1 MGSHRPK
8 NFLTVGG
15 GKGKGLNIFW
25 GEGGGGGFYVGEG
38 RGSYYLG
45 VMQLTNT
52 GHGAAVLHAPPPTF
66 CGGGGGFLSLF
77 PPFDL

>member
-25 GEGGGGGFYVGEG
+25 GERGRGGFYVGEG

-52 GHGAAVLHAPPPTF
+52 GHGAAVLHAPPPYILR
-66 CGGGGGFLSLF
+66 GGEGFPVPF
-77 PPFDL
+77 PAV